1 MQGETTGQRVPEK
14 VRQTIRRHDML
25 APGESVLVGIS
36 GGADSVCLLHVLW
49 ALQGELG
56 IRVLAAHVNHGIRGE
71 EADRDQEFVRSLCA
85 RWDVPL
91 FEENIQ
97 VRELAK
103 EEGISLETA
112 GRLARY
118 RFFSRI
124 AGEQGITKTATA
136 HNRNDQAETVL
147 MRILRGTGIDGLAGI
162 QYCRRDGVIRPLL
175 DVEREEI
182 EAYCAAHGLR
192 YCTDSTNGENSYTR
206 NRIRNQLIPELQAQ
220 FNPGI
225 VQTLSVLAENMA
237 EDGGFIDG
245 YTRRLYR
252 RINSPAPAKKPVVLD
267 IASLAMVEPCVRIR
281 LVRLAARDAMGDAY
295 ALERRHVDAVLDLLE
310 KETGAQAELPGGL
323 RAAVRYGWL
332 AFETLEETAAQRERP
347 AFSDSIHYAVELG
360 RTYDMEDWSV
370 TLELGDPDA
379 VLRPNQMILDYDK
392 VRDLSLEV
400 RTRRRG
406 DRIAVYRDGRTRK
419 LKDFMI
425 DLKIPRLE
433 RGTVPLLCADGG
445 EVVAVIGRRIA
456 EPYKIGDDSKRGL
469 VITYDTVDEGR

>member
-1 MQGETTGQRVPEK
+1 MQCETTGQRVPEK

-347 AFSDSIHYAVELG
+347 AFSDSIHYAVELRSG
-360 RTYDMEDWSV
+360 CCT
-370 TLELGDPDA
+370 PA
-379 VLRPNQMILDYDK
+379 QP
-392 VRDLSLEV
+392 
-400 RTRRRG
+400 
-406 DRIAVYRDGRTRK
+406 
-419 LKDFMI
+419 
-425 DLKIPRLE
+425 
-433 RGTVPLLCADGG
+433 
-445 EVVAVIGRRIA
+445 
-456 EPYKIGDDSKRGL
+456 DDSGL
-469 VITYDTVDEGR
+469 

>member
-1 MQGETTGQRVPEK
+1 MQCETTGQRVPEK

-162 QYCRRDGVIRPLL
+162 QYCRRDGVIRP
-175 DVEREEI
+175 
-182 EAYCAAHGLR
+182 ASGCGA
-192 YCTDSTNGENSYTR
+192 
-206 NRIRNQLIPELQAQ
+206 
-220 FNPGI
+220 
-225 VQTLSVLAENMA
+225 
-237 EDGGFIDG
+237 GGD
-245 YTRRLYR
+245 
-252 RINSPAPAKKPVVLD
+252 
-267 IASLAMVEPCVRIR
+267 
-281 LVRLAARDAMGDAY
+281 
-295 ALERRHVDAVLDLLE
+295 
-310 KETGAQAELPGGL
+310 
-323 RAAVRYGWL
+323 
-332 AFETLEETAAQRERP
+332 
-347 AFSDSIHYAVELG
+347 
-360 RTYDMEDWSV
+360 
-370 TLELGDPDA
+370 
-379 VLRPNQMILDYDK
+379 
-392 VRDLSLEV
+392 
-400 RTRRRG
+400 
-406 DRIAVYRDGRTRK
+406 
-419 LKDFMI
+419 
-425 DLKIPRLE
+425 
-433 RGTVPLLCADGG
+433 
-445 EVVAVIGRRIA
+445 
-456 EPYKIGDDSKRGL
+456 
-469 VITYDTVDEGR
+469 